1 MVIFHSYV
9 SLPEG
14 NNTFK
19 KHQPGMVVNCLPP
32 PPGSLHSFAAALRT
46 SAKVEGFGPEGLEMP
61 QLTKSKS
68 FLFYRVNFNPL
79 TKYTYVYIYIYV
91 CVYIYALLYIYIEYP
106 MVNFWLS
113 TKQVIYFSDSGYF
126 PKQQLERSTT
136 HPVGWGW

>member
-61 QLTKSKS
+61 QLTKAKS

-79 TKYTYVYIYIYV
+79 TKYTYVYIYMCIYM
-91 CVYIYALLYIYIEYP
+91 YIYIYII
-106 MVNFWLS
+106 
-113 TKQVIYFSDSGYF
+113 IYIYISRISHGQFLIVHKTSHLF
-126 PKQQLERSTT
+126 F
-136 HPVGWGW
+136 

>member
-9 SLPEG
+9 SLTEA

-61 QLTKSKS
+61 QLTKSKRF
-68 FLFYRVNFNPL
+68 FLLQGQF
-79 TKYTYVYIYIYV
+79 
-91 CVYIYALLYIYIEYP
+91 
-106 MVNFWLS
+106 
-113 TKQVIYFSDSGYF
+113 
-126 PKQQLERSTT
+126 
-136 HPVGWGW
+136 

>member
-68 FLFYRVNFNPL
+68 FFVLQGQF
-79 TKYTYVYIYIYV
+79 
-91 CVYIYALLYIYIEYP
+91 
-106 MVNFWLS
+106 
-113 TKQVIYFSDSGYF
+113 
-126 PKQQLERSTT
+126 
-136 HPVGWGW
+136 